1 MMRLGR
7 QDNFTTVEPMTEA
20 VRGKLIDQAQ
30 IIGNV
35 IEWAHWEIMRR
46 VYKYRV
52 PFLKAREE
60 VIDDFEKRG
69 EEALHANG
77 TPGPLNKLLGEIFP
91 ELPVTDIMRITRWFH
106 KRSRRIRKK
115 ITLWKFTTRN
125 FPPRCSSSNDGEGVV
140 HLSKNFTPFHRQSSR
155 SHRSP
160 VRSAAKSGG
169 DDGGGDGDSDQG
181 EPPRPSYTGR
191 VIPPAPIQARQF
203 LLTPRANKFPFSRIV
218 LPCYWCMGGRRAA

>member
-1 MMRLGR
+1 MTR

-46 VYKYRV
+46 VYKYGV

-60 VIDDFEKRG
+60 VIGDYEKRG

-91 ELPVTDIMRITRWFH
+91 ELPVTDIMRITRWYH
-106 KRSRRIRKK
+106 RRNRRIGRK
-115 ITLWKFTTRN
+115 IRQWKFTTRS
-125 FPPRCSSSNDGEGVV
+125 FPPRRSSSNDGEDIVYPA
-140 HLSKNFTPFHRQSSR
+140 KNSTPPRRQYSR
-155 SHRSP
+155 SPRRAP

-169 DDGGGDGDSDQG
+169 DDNGGDGDSDG
-181 EPPRPSYTGR
+181 PGDPPGPKLTVPSSHNFH
-191 VIPPAPIQARQF
+191 VAIQ
-203 LLTPRANKFPFSRIV
+203 LNSLPRSRIV
-218 LPCYWCMGGRRAA
+218 HPCRWPVLGRWAA

>member
-1 MMRLGR
+1 MGR

-46 VYKYRV
+46 VYKYGV

-60 VIDDFEKRG
+60 VIGDYEKRG

-91 ELPVTDIMRITRWFH
+91 ELPVTDIMRITRWYH
-106 KRSRRIRKK
+106 RRNRRIGRK
-115 ITLWKFTTRN
+115 IRQWKFTTRS
-125 FPPRCSSSNDGEGVV
+125 FPPRRSSSNDGEDIVYPA
-140 HLSKNFTPFHRQSSR
+140 KNSTPTRRQYSR
-155 SHRSP
+155 SRRAP
-160 VRSAAKSGG
+160 ARSAAKAG
-169 DDGGGDGDSDQG
+169 DDGGGDDPDGPG
-181 EPPRPSYTGR
+181 EPPKPSHKGR
-191 VIPPAPIQARQF
+191 AIPLAPVQAR
-203 LLTPRANKFPFSRIV
+203 LIPLTHKTNSLPHSRIFH
-218 LPCYWCMGGRRAA
+218 PCRWPLDGRRTA